1 MISSAGRS
9 VAAPEKEAIFMGPA
23 GKVKELF
30 GTTALLD
37 GRTAAGE
44 IPPAGDL
51 YRRFLKLAGPSVVEA
66 VLVALVGIV
75 DTIMVSTLG
84 DLAIDAVGIST
95 QPKFVI
101 LCFIF
106 ALSTGTTAVVARRKG
121 QEDRTGA
128 NAVLR
133 NIFVIGLLLI
143 LLLTML
149 GRAFAEPF
157 LRFAGAHDSYIEDA
171 VVYFRIICIS
181 LIFQGLNILINS
193 AQKGSGNTKISMTT
207 NLIGNLVNIL
217 FNWLL
222 INGIGP
228 FPRLEVRGAAI
239 ATLIGAVCACTISV
253 VRLFIRKHYLN
264 VFVKAAWKLSFPVL
278 KPVFRVSSSALVE
291 QLIMRFGFFTFNMI
305 VAKLDPIS
313 YATHIICMNMMS
325 LSFCFGD
332 GFQVAATALAGQSL
346 GAKRPDLAYMYCGIG
361 RRVVVIVST
370 LLSIFFIT
378 MRYPLMRLYTD
389 TPEIIEMGG
398 VCLLMLS
405 VITYMQ
411 TAQVICTG
419 CLRGAGDARYT
430 AMISLIAIGII
441 RPLSSYVFAYIA
453 GWGLYGA
460 WFGTLFDQTM
470 RMVLSSA
477 RVRKGKWVEIQL

>member
-1 MISSAGRS
+1 
-9 VAAPEKEAIFMGPA
+9 MGLV
-23 GKVKELF
+23 GKVKALF
-30 GTTALLD
+30 GTEALLG
-37 GRTAAGE
+37 GREAVGE
-44 IPPAGDL
+44 IPPAEKL
-51 YRRFLKLAGPSVVEA
+51 YGRFLRLAGPSVIEA

-84 DLAIDAVGIST
+84 DLAIDAVGITT

-106 ALSTGTTAVVARRKG
+106 ALSTGTTAVVARRRG
-121 QEDRTGA
+121 QEDRKGA

-133 NIFVIGLLLI
+133 SVFFIGLGII
-143 LLLTML
+143 LLLTLL
-149 GRAFAEPF
+149 GRVYAEPF
-157 LRFAGAHDSYIEDA
+157 LRFAGAHDSYIGDA
-171 VVYFRIICIS
+171 VVYFRIICLS
-181 LIFQGLNILINS
+181 LIFQGLNVLINS

-207 NLIGNLVNIL
+207 NLIGNLVNIF

-228 FPRLEVRGAAI
+228 FPRLEVKGAAI
-239 ATLIGAVCACTISV
+239 ATLIGAVVACSISV
-253 VRLFIRKHYLN
+253 VRLFIRKNYLN
-264 VFVKAAWKLSFPVL
+264 VFEDAGWRPSFPVL
-278 KPVFRVSSSALVE
+278 KPVFKVSSSALVE

-305 VAKLDPIS
+305 VARLDPLS
-313 YATHIICMNMMS
+313 YATHIICMNFMS

-370 LLSIFFIT
+370 LLSLFFIA

-405 VITYMQ
+405 VITYTQ

-419 CLRGAGDARYT
+419 CLRGAGDTRYT

-441 RPLSSYVFAYIA
+441 RPLSGYVFAYVV

-460 WFGTLFDQTM
+460 WFGTLVDQTL

-477 RVRKGKWVEIQL
+477 RVRRGRWLEIQL

>member
-1 MISSAGRS
+1 MSL
-9 VAAPEKEAIFMGPA
+9 V
-23 GKVKELF
+23 GKVKALF
-30 GTTALLD
+30 GTKALLD
-37 GRTAAGE
+37 GREAVGE

-51 YRRFLKLAGPSVVEA
+51 YRRFLRLAAPSVIEA

-106 ALSTGTTAVVARRKG
+106 ALSTGTTAVVARRRG
-121 QEDRTGA
+121 QGDRAGA

-133 NIFVIGLLLI
+133 NVFIIGLLLM
-143 LLLTML
+143 LLLACL
-149 GRAFAEPF
+149 GRVYAEPF
-157 LRFAGAHDSYIEDA
+157 LRFAGANDAYIEEA

-181 LIFQGLNILINS
+181 LIFQGMNNLINS

-222 INGIGP
+222 INGVGP
-228 FPRLEVRGAAI
+228 FPRLEVKGAAI
-239 ATLIGAVCACTISV
+239 ATLIGTVVACTISL
-253 VRLFIRKHYLN
+253 VRLFIPKHYLN
-264 VFVKAAWKLSFPVL
+264 VFVKAGWKLSPDVLRPVL
-278 KPVFRVSSSALVE
+278 KVSSSALVE

-305 VAKLDPIS
+305 VAKLDPLS
-313 YATHIICMNMMS
+313 YAAHTICTNMMT

-346 GAKRPDLAYMYCGIG
+346 GAKRPDLAYIYCSIG
-361 RRVVVIVST
+361 RRVVAVVAT
-370 LLSIFFIT
+370 MLSIFFIT

-398 VCLLMLS
+398 VCLMLLA

-411 TAQVICTG
+411 TAQVICNG
-419 CLRGAGDARYT
+419 CLRGAGDTRYT
-430 AMISLIAIGII
+430 AVISLVAIGII
-441 RPLSSYVFAYIA
+441 RPLGGYLLTYVV

-460 WFGTLFDQTM
+460 WLGILIDQTM
-470 RMVLSSA
+470 RLVLSSD
-477 RVRKGKWVEIQL
+477 RVRRGRWLEIQL

>member
-1 MISSAGRS
+1 
-9 VAAPEKEAIFMGPA
+9 MGLI
-23 GKVKELF
+23 GKVKALF
-30 GTTALLD
+30 GTEALLG
-37 GRTAAGE
+37 GREAVGE
-44 IPPAGDL
+44 IPPEKEL
-51 YRRFLKLAGPSVVEA
+51 YGRFLRLAGPSVVEA

-84 DLAIDAVGIST
+84 DLAIDAVGITT

-106 ALSTGTTAVVARRKG
+106 GLSTGTTAVVARRKG
-121 QEDRTGA
+121 QQDREGA

-133 NIFVIGLLLI
+133 NIFVIGLGLI
-143 LLLTML
+143 LLLTWL
-149 GRAFAEPF
+149 GRVYAEPF

-171 VVYFRIICIS
+171 VVYFRIICYS
-181 LIFQGLNILINS
+181 LIFQGLNILINA

-207 NLIGNLVNIL
+207 NLVGNLVNIV
-217 FNWLL
+217 FNYLL

-253 VRLFIRKHYLN
+253 VRLLFRKHYLN
-264 VFVKAAWKLSFPVL
+264 IFVDAGWKLSFPVL
-278 KPVFRVSSSALVE
+278 KPVFKVSSSALVE
-291 QLIMRFGFFTFNMI
+291 QLVMRFGFFTFNMI
-305 VAKLDPIS
+305 VAKLDPLS

-332 GFQVAATALAGQSL
+332 GFQVAATSLAGQSL
-346 GAKRPDLAYMYCGIG
+346 GARRPDLAYMYCGIG
-361 RRVVVIVST
+361 RRVVAIVAT
-370 LLSIFFIT
+370 MLSIFFIT
-378 MRYPLMRLYTD
+378 MRHPLMRLYTD

-398 VCLLMLS
+398 VCLLILS

-419 CLRGAGDARYT
+419 CLRGAGDTRYT

-441 RPLSSYVFAYIA
+441 RPLGGYVFAYIV

-460 WFGTLFDQTM
+460 WVGTLLDQTM
-470 RMVLSSA
+470 RIVLSSA
-477 RVRKGKWVEIQL
+477 RVRRGKWLEIQL

>member
-1 MISSAGRS
+1 MMLYIREVCPAAGW
-9 VAAPEKEAIFMGPA
+9 EGMFHMGLI
-23 GKVKELF
+23 GKVKALF
-30 GTTALLD
+30 GTEALLG
-37 GRTAAGE
+37 GREAVGE
-44 IPPAGDL
+44 IPPAQEL
-51 YRRFLKLAGPSVVEA
+51 YGRFLRLAGPSVVEA

-84 DLAIDAVGIST
+84 DLAIDAVGITT

-121 QEDRTGA
+121 QQDREGA

-133 NIFVIGLLLI
+133 NIFVIGLGLI
-143 LLLTML
+143 LLLTWL
-149 GRAFAEPF
+149 GRVYAEPF

-171 VVYFRIICIS
+171 VVYFRIICWS
-181 LIFQGLNILINS
+181 LIFQGLNILINA

-253 VRLFIRKHYLN
+253 VRLLFRKHYLN
-264 VFVKAAWKLSFPVL
+264 VFVDAGWKLSFPVL

-291 QLIMRFGFFTFNMI
+291 QLVMRFGFFTFNMI
-305 VAKLDPIS
+305 VAKLDPLS

-332 GFQVAATALAGQSL
+332 GFQVAATSLAGQSL
-346 GAKRPDLAYMYCGIG
+346 GAKRPPRG
-361 RRVVVIVST
+361 RDRRDDAEHFLHHDAPSADAVVY
-370 LLSIFFIT
+370 
-378 MRYPLMRLYTD
+378 RY
-389 TPEIIEMGG
+389 
-398 VCLLMLS
+398 
-405 VITYMQ
+405 
-411 TAQVICTG
+411 A
-419 CLRGAGDARYT
+419 
-430 AMISLIAIGII
+430 
-441 RPLSSYVFAYIA
+441 
-453 GWGLYGA
+453 
-460 WFGTLFDQTM
+460 
-470 RMVLSSA
+470 
-477 RVRKGKWVEIQL
+477 

>member
-1 MISSAGRS
+1 
-9 VAAPEKEAIFMGPA
+9 MGLI
-23 GKVKELF
+23 GKVKALF
-30 GTTALLD
+30 GTDALLG
-37 GRTAAGE
+37 GREAVGE
-44 IPPAGDL
+44 IPPEKEL
-51 YRRFLKLAGPSVVEA
+51 YGRFLRLAGPSVIEA

-84 DLAIDAVGIST
+84 DLAIDAVGITT

-106 ALSTGTTAVVARRKG
+106 ALSTGTTAVVARRRG
-121 QEDRTGA
+121 QKDREGA

-133 NIFVIGLLLI
+133 NIFVIGLGLI
-143 LLLTML
+143 LLLTWL
-149 GRAFAEPF
+149 GRVYAEPF

-171 VVYFRIICIS
+171 VVYFRIICVS
-181 LIFQGLNILINS
+181 LVFQGLNILINA

-239 ATLIGAVCACTISV
+239 ATLIGAVCACLISV
-253 VRLFIRKHYLN
+253 VRLLFRKHYLN
-264 VFVKAAWKLSFPVL
+264 IFVNAGWRLSFPVL
-278 KPVFRVSSSALVE
+278 KPVLKVSSSALAE

-305 VAKLDPIS
+305 VAKLDPLS

-361 RRVVVIVST
+361 RRVVAIVAT
-370 LLSIFFIT
+370 MLSIFFIT
-378 MRYPLMRLYTD
+378 MRHPLMRLYTD

-398 VCLLMLS
+398 VCLLILS
-405 VITYMQ
+405 VVTYMQ

-419 CLRGAGDARYT
+419 CLRGAGDTRYT
-430 AMISLIAIGII
+430 AIISLIAIGII
-441 RPLSSYVFAYIA
+441 RPLGGYLLTYAA

-460 WFGTLFDQTM
+460 WLGILIDQSM
-470 RMVLSSA
+470 RMILSSA
-477 RVRKGKWVEIQL
+477 RVRRGKWLEIQL

>member
-1 MISSAGRS
+1 
-9 VAAPEKEAIFMGPA
+9 MGLI
-23 GKVKELF
+23 GKVKALF
-30 GTTALLD
+30 GTDALLG
-37 GRTAAGE
+37 GREAVGE
-44 IPPAGDL
+44 IPPAQEL
-51 YRRFLKLAGPSVVEA
+51 YGRFLKLAGPSVVEA

-84 DLAIDAVGIST
+84 DLAIDAVGITT

-121 QEDRTGA
+121 QQDREGA

-133 NIFVIGLLLI
+133 NIFVIGLGLI
-143 LLLTML
+143 LLLTWL
-149 GRAFAEPF
+149 GRMYAEPF

-171 VVYFRIICIS
+171 VVYFRIICVS
-181 LIFQGLNILINS
+181 LVFQGLNILINA

-264 VFVKAAWKLSFPVL
+264 VFVNAGWKLSFPVL

-291 QLIMRFGFFTFNMI
+291 QLVMRFGFFTFNMI
-305 VAKLDPIS
+305 VAKLDPLS

-332 GFQVAATALAGQSL
+332 GFQVAATSLAGQSL

-361 RRVVVIVST
+361 RRVVAVVAT
-370 LLSIFFIT
+370 MLSIFFIT
-378 MRYPLMRLYTD
+378 MRHPLMRLYTD

-398 VCLLMLS
+398 VCLLILS

-419 CLRGAGDARYT
+419 CLRGAGDTRYT

-441 RPLSSYVFAYIA
+441 RPLGGYVFAYVV

-460 WFGTLFDQTM
+460 WVGTLFDQTM
-470 RMVLSSA
+470 RIVLSSA
-477 RVRKGKWVEIQL
+477 RVRRGKWLEIQL

>member
-1 MISSAGRS
+1 
-9 VAAPEKEAIFMGPA
+9 MGLI
-23 GKVKELF
+23 GKVKALF
-30 GTTALLD
+30 GTDALLG
-37 GRTAAGE
+37 GREAVGE
-44 IPPAGDL
+44 IPPAQEL
-51 YRRFLKLAGPSVVEA
+51 YRRFLRLAGPSVVEA

-84 DLAIDAVGIST
+84 DLAIDAVGITT

-121 QEDRTGA
+121 QQDREGA
-128 NAVLR
+128 NAVLC
-133 NIFVIGLLLI
+133 NVFVIGLGLI
-143 LLLTML
+143 LLLTWL
-149 GRAFAEPF
+149 GRRYAEPF

-171 VVYFRIICIS
+171 IVYFRIICVS
-181 LIFQGLNILINS
+181 LVFQGMNILINA

-207 NLIGNLVNIL
+207 NLVGNLVNIL

-239 ATLIGAVCACTISV
+239 ATLIGAVCACMISV

-264 VFVKAAWKLSFPVL
+264 IFVNAGAKLSFPVL
-278 KPVFRVSSSALVE
+278 KPVLNVSSSALVE
-291 QLIMRFGFFTFNMI
+291 QLIMRFGFFTFNMV
-305 VAKLDPIS
+305 VARLDPLS
-313 YATHIICMNMMS
+313 YATHIICMNFMS

-346 GAKRPDLAYMYCGIG
+346 GAKRPDLAYIYCGIG
-361 RRVVVIVST
+361 RRIVAVVATV
-370 LLSIFFIT
+370 LSIFFIT
-378 MRYPLMRLYTD
+378 TRFPLMRLYTD

-398 VCLLMLS
+398 VCLLILS
-405 VITYMQ
+405 VITYTQ

-419 CLRGAGDARYT
+419 CLRGAGDTRYT

-441 RPLSSYVFAYIA
+441 RPLAGYVFAYVV

-460 WFGTLFDQTM
+460 WFGTLLDQTL

-477 RVRKGKWVEIQL
+477 RVRRGKWLEIQL

>member
-1 MISSAGRS
+1 
-9 VAAPEKEAIFMGPA
+9 MGLI
-23 GKVKELF
+23 GKVKALF
-30 GTTALLD
+30 GTDALLG
-37 GRTAAGE
+37 GREAVGE
-44 IPPAGDL
+44 IPPAQEL
-51 YRRFLKLAGPSVVEA
+51 YRRFLRLAGPSVVEA

-121 QEDRTGA
+121 QADRNGA

-133 NIFVIGLLLI
+133 NVFVIGLGLI
-143 LLLTML
+143 LLLTWF
-149 GRAFAEPF
+149 GRRYAEPF

-171 VVYFRIICIS
+171 IVYFRIICVS
-181 LIFQGLNILINS
+181 LVFQGMNILINA

-207 NLIGNLVNIL
+207 NLVGNLVNIL

-239 ATLIGAVCACTISV
+239 ATLIGAVCACMISV

-264 VFVKAAWKLSFPVL
+264 IFVNAGAKLSFPVL
-278 KPVFRVSSSALVE
+278 KPVLNVSSSALVE
-291 QLIMRFGFFTFNMI
+291 QLIMRFGFFTFNMV
-305 VAKLDPIS
+305 VARLDPLS
-313 YATHIICMNMMS
+313 YATHIICMNFMS

-346 GAKRPDLAYMYCGIG
+346 GAKRPDLAYIYCGIG
-361 RRVVVIVST
+361 RRIVAVVATV
-370 LLSIFFIT
+370 LSIFFIT
-378 MRYPLMRLYTD
+378 TRFALMRLYTD

-398 VCLLMLS
+398 VCLLILS
-405 VITYMQ
+405 VITYTQ

-419 CLRGAGDARYT
+419 CLRGAGDTRYT

-441 RPLSSYVFAYIA
+441 RPLAGYVFAYVV

-460 WFGTLFDQTM
+460 WFGTLLDQTL
-470 RMVLSSA
+470 RMVLSSD
-477 RVRKGKWVEIQL
+477 RVRRGKWLEIQL